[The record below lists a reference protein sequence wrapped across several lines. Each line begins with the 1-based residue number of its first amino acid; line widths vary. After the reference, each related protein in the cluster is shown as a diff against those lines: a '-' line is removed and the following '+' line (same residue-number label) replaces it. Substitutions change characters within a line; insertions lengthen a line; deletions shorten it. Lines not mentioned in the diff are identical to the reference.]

1 MKISQKRQLDR
12 FKRALEFVDKHAKD
26 FAPGGKLLSARDQL
40 KDVVERAES
49 NEAEPAES
57 KGGRRVYRSDK
68 LMALN
73 ALRAQLGRVSRTA
86 DIIAK
91 QDPGFDNKFQM
102 PDKRR
107 KDELAQAAHR
117 FIEEF
122 PKVSDKFKEFE
133 MGDDDVKKLQ
143 SALEDYEKVQ
153 SAPAAK
159 PARSPR
165 AAGSANPVIDEGIET
180 LNTIDAIMHNKY
192 DGNDKVLEA
201 WQETSALEVTR
212 RKRKNG
218 KTDGE

>member
-12 FKRALEFVDKHAKD
+12 FKRGLEFVDKHAKE
-26 FAPGGKLLSARDQL
+26 FAPGARLLNARDEL
-40 KDVVERAES
+40 KDVVEQAES
-49 NEAEPAES
+49 NDANPAEQ

-73 ALRAQLGRVSRTA
+73 ALRAQLGRISRTA

-117 FIEEF
+117 FVAEF
-122 PKVSDKFKEFE
+122 PKVSGKFKEFE
-133 MGDDDVKKLQ
+133 MDDDAVEKLK

-153 SAPAAK
+153 SVPAAK

-165 AAGSANPVIDEGIET
+165 TATSSNPTIDKGIEL

-192 DGNDKVLEA
+192 DGNDKVLESWEA
-201 WQETSALEVTR
+201 TSALEVTR
-212 RKRKNG
+212 RKRKSS
-218 KTDGE
+218 DE